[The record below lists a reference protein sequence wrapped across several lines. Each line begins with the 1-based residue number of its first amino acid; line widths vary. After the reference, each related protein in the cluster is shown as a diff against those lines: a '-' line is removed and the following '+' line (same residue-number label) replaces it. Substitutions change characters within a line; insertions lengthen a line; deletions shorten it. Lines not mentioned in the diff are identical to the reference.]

1 MKLKEYMKKAEGI
14 YRNYAPE
21 YHKLL
26 AEEKEVKEAINA
38 LGREYALTPR
48 ERQERETALRDRL
61 GKIAEKKQETRAAAD
76 REAAGVAQEVKERF
90 KDRFNALPENLD
102 MPTVELVK
110 SGICTDKD
118 LINLANRFR
127 GNVTMERYLGKAME
141 AREDPELQRLGRT
154 LQHPQGEPHIKAIDS
169 IIAAGTYT
177 MGGAPGG
184 DMVAE
189 AMLNRLD
196 EINAQAYQEAPDIE

>member
-1 MKLKEYMKKAEGI
+1 MNLKEYMKKAEGV

-26 AEEKEVKEAINA
+26 AEEKEVKEAISN
-38 LGREYALTPR
+38 LGRQYALTPR
-48 ERQERETALRDRL
+48 ERQERENALRDRL
-61 GKIAEKKQETRAAAD
+61 GKIAEKKKETRAAAD
-76 REAAGVAQEVKERF
+76 REAGEVAQEVKERF

-102 MPTVELVK
+102 MATVELVK

-118 LINLANRFR
+118 LVNLANRFR

-141 AREDPELQRLGRT
+141 AREDPALQSLGRNLQR
-154 LQHPQGEPHIKAIDS
+154 PQQEPHIKAIAS
-169 IIAAGTYT
+169 ILETGAYT

-189 AMLNRLD
+189 AMFNRLD